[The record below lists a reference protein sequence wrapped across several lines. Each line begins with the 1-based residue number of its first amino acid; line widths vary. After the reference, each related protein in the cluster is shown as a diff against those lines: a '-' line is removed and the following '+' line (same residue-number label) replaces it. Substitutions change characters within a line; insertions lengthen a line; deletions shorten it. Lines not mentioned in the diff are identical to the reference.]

1 MAEELSSVIYIGHL
15 PEEFQEKEMKRF
27 FKQYGTVKNVQ
38 LCRSKK
44 TGNSKHYGFIEFE
57 TPEVA
62 KIVAKNME
70 NYLLFSNLL
79 KSEVL
84 PVSKVH
90 PMLFKNARRG
100 PKKEKPKT
108 PLSKK
113 ELAFKLARYEKSIKT
128 TLEGKG
134 IKYEWPSL
142 IQQFEKLGIPIP
154 EAKTEESA
162 DLIEQKLNE
171 LSVPK

>member
-44 TGNSKHYGFIEFE
+44 TGNSKRYGFIEFE
-57 TPEVA
+57 TPEIA
-62 KIVAKNME
+62 KITAKSMD
-70 NYLLFSNLL
+70 NYLLFNNLL

-84 PVSKVH
+84 PLSKVH
-90 PMLFKNARRG
+90 PMLFKNARHG
-100 PKKEKPKT
+100 PKKEKSKT

-128 TLEGKG
+128 ALEGKG
-134 IKYEWPSL
+134 ITYEWPSF

-154 EAKTEESA
+154 DAKTENTE

-171 LSVPK
+171 ISVPK